1 MGRAKSDHTKFK
13 EALQIIDK
21 EKGLTFNPTKSQRM
35 LKAKFWNYVSTNF
48 TLNKKP
54 SEMTNEDIGRIV
66 ESSSFANYCAEPGF
80 KDWFMNRHTAQQKL
94 EYLFDLSMD
103 AAEQVLLSDDPKTA
117 TAKVQLFRVIAELG
131 RKMPSKSEEKF
142 ADEDINR
149 MSPEELRSFL
159 EKNGISVKQETTLTL
174 PSDDSKEDE

>member
-1 MGRAKSDHTKFK
+1 
-13 EALQIIDK
+13 
-21 EKGLTFNPTKSQRM
+21 
-35 LKAKFWNYVSTNF
+35 
-48 TLNKKP
+48 
-54 SEMTNEDIGRIV
+54 
-66 ESSSFANYCAEPGF
+66 
-80 KDWFMNRHTAQQKL
+80 MNRHTAQQKL

-174 PSDDSKEDE
+174 PSDDRKEDE